1 MTDKRAFSPWTL
13 PPLGLG
19 SWALGGGYDWGPLDE
34 PQAQQAV
41 LAALEHGITLIDTA
55 PIYGDGQS
63 ELFLGRVLAP
73 LRARVHIA
81 TKCGLVKQGS
91 WPVHE
96 LHPKTLA
103 KQLENSLRRLQ
114 TDYIDLYQI
123 HYPDPKV
130 PLEDAVGEL
139 TRFQQAGKIRE
150 IGLCN
155 VTAQQIRAA
164 SAVAPIFSVQNQYSL
179 LHPQAGQDVF
189 QTCEALGIGFIGYGV
204 LGGGILSGKYK
215 REPNFRRADAR
226 NYFYKCYRGEAFE
239 HAQQKA
245 DCVQQVARQK
255 GVAAAAVALAWAL
268 HKRAVNTVLF
278 GARNPNQVQ
287 QNGRAVQVTLTEDE
301 ISFLEGASCQ

>member
-1 MTDKRAFSPWTL
+1 MIDTQACSTWTL

-19 SWALGGGYDWGPLDE
+19 SWAFGGGYDWGPLDE
-34 PQAQQAV
+34 PQAQRAV
-41 LAALEHGITLIDTA
+41 LCAWEQGITLIDTA

-73 LRARVHIA
+73 LRARVRIA

-96 LHPKTLA
+96 LHPKTLT
-103 KQLENSLRRLQ
+103 KQLEDSLKRLQ

-123 HYPDPKV
+123 HYPDPQI

-139 TRFQQAGKIRE
+139 TRFQQAGKIRQ

-155 VTAQQIRAA
+155 VTPQQIRTAA
-164 SAVAPIFSVQNQYSL
+164 AVTPIFSVQNQYSL
-179 LHPQAGQDVF
+179 LRPAGQDVL

-215 REPNFRRADAR
+215 REPNLRRADAR
-226 NYFYKCYRGEAFE
+226 NYFYKCYRGEAFW
-239 HAQQKA
+239 HAQQTA
-245 DCVQQVARQK
+245 ARVQQVAQQK
-255 GVAAAAVALAWAL
+255 GVAASAVALAWAL
-268 HKRAVNTVLF
+268 HKRGVNTVLF
-278 GARNPNQVQ
+278 GARNPSQVQ
-287 QNGRAVQVTLTEDE
+287 QNACALHVMLTEDE
-301 ISFLEGASCQ
+301 ISFLGGASCL